1 MNILTKNIRIAGLLM
16 LLAFIAPSCDDFLEE
31 KPKDRIAVTNSYTTE
46 QDAFSA
52 VNAVYA
58 HLNSQ
63 SFDTFGGVYHSSF
76 WVAIGLASDE
86 MANNQAGQA
95 SLDQLS
101 SFTYGPDNATLYD
114 VWKQH
119 YKAITLANIAI
130 ARIPPIEM
138 DETLKARLLNEA
150 KFLRG
155 LLYFDLVR
163 MFGRIPLVLNE
174 IESITP
180 ETAEVDDIYAQII
193 TDLTDAENL
202 PVEQVDG
209 RGRATKGAAKA
220 LLAKVYLTRKDYQN
234 CAIKTQ
240 EVIDLGVYDL
250 WEDFA
255 DIYKI
260 ANRGIKEAIFSVG
273 FGDAGGK
280 ITFWE
285 VSQFHVRLLP
295 AALVNAGVTT
305 NTLGWQIPTT
315 DLALAYDANDERGPV
330 SVFNSFNETVGG
342 TTYNVPFDKYYFRK
356 YWDVT
361 VPGEFQ
367 AKESNQDFPLLRYAD
382 VLLMRAEALNE
393 LDQSPEAHD
402 YLNMVRNRAGL
413 DDLSGLS
420 KADFLDAVLKERKLE
435 FAAEGHRWFDL
446 VRTGKLE
453 TVVPLAKNG
462 VTPQSRHYLFPV
474 PQRERDLNQNL
485 PQNDY

>member
-1 MNILTKNIRIAGLLM
+1 MNMLIKNIRNAGLLT

-101 SFTYGPDNATLYD
+101 SFTYDPENGTLYD

-130 ARIPPIEM
+130 ARIPLIEM

-163 MFGRIPLVLNE
+163 MFGRIPLLINE
-174 IESITP
+174 IESTTP
-180 ETAEVDDIYAQII
+180 EISEVDAIYAQII

-202 PVEQVDG
+202 PVDQVDG

-220 LLAKVYLTRKDYQN
+220 LLAKVYLTLKDYEK

-240 EVIDLGVYDL
+240 EVIDLGVYEL
-250 WEDFA
+250 WDDFV

-295 AALVNAGVTT
+295 PALVNAGVTT
-305 NTLGWQIPTT
+305 NTLGWQIPTAH
-315 DLALAYDANDERGPV
+315 LAASYSPDDERGPV
-330 SVFNSFNETVGG
+330 SVFNSFNENVAG
-342 TTYNVPFDKYYFRK
+342 TDYNVPFDKYYFRK

-367 AKESNQDFPLLRYAD
+367 AKESNQDFPLIRYAD
-382 VLLMRAEALNE
+382 VLLMHAEALNE
-393 LDQSPEAHD
+393 LGESVEAHD

-413 DDLSGLS
+413 DDLSDLS
-420 KADFLDAVLKERKLE
+420 ESEFLDAVLEERKLE

-453 TVVPLAKNG
+453 TLVPLAKPG
-462 VTPQSRHYLFPV
+462 VTPQSRHYLFPI
-474 PQRERDLNQNL
+474 PQRERDLNPNL
-485 PQNDY
+485 EQNDY